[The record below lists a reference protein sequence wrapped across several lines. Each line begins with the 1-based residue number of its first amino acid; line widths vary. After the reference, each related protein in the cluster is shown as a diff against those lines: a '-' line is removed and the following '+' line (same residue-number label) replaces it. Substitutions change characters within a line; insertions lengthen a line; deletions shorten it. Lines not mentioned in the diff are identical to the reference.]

1 MQLLLRRLFAT
12 GSRDQTVKLW
22 AIDAQGT
29 PQQKPIGCLPA
40 FPVGVTAVSSAPEH
54 VCTAA
59 AAAGMAGGAEGL
71 HLLAVGLEDGQ
82 VQVWSVEVPRQ
93 QLQDQ
98 QQQQQGEVVM
108 KQLWASQA
116 WEQHAAAVRR
126 LRWAPAGVDW
136 LCGSSAAGGSGGSID
151 SCVQLAS
158 CGDDH
163 SVRVYGVTL

>member
-1 MQLLLRRLFAT
+1 M
-12 GSRDQTVKLW
+12 
-22 AIDAQGT
+22 
-29 PQQKPIGCLPA
+29 PQQKPFGCLPA
-40 FPVGVTAVSSAPEH
+40 FPVGITAVSLAPQH
-54 VCTAA
+54 VCASAAA
-59 AAAGMAGGAEGL
+59 AAAGMIGDQAQGF

-82 VQVWSVEVPRQ
+82 VQVWSVEVRQ

-98 QQQQQGEVVM
+98 QQQQGEVIV

-126 LRWAPAGVDW
+126 LRWAPAGVEW
-136 LCGSSAAGGSGGSID
+136 LCGSSAAGGSGGSCG